1 VNEPVVPELVEDE
14 KIVEGAAVA
23 LAVVGLPPLPH
34 EPELVLA
41 PGATVVASSPPLKF
55 LAVRTC

>member
-1 VNEPVVPELVEDE
+1 MNEPVVPELVEDE

-23 LAVVGLPPLPH
+23 LAVVGLPPH